1 VIQRPE
7 GRPGPDAEREPDAAH
22 NAALRGEVAEAARVL
37 ARLGLVTAY
46 GHVSARAGASMLITP
61 AADLAGVT
69 AARVIEVPLAAAAH
83 PAGAHPARTL
93 PAGTLPAGAPAEA
106 WAHLALYRDRPDA
119 AAIARAQPPS
129 AFALASVVT
138 IMVPLHGQAAWLGE
152 SVPVYDDA
160 ALLRS
165 PDQAERAASC
175 LPAGEALLLRGNG
188 ALTLGATPGL
198 AVARMWLLAAACDVH
213 LAALSTSGAASGA
226 SPVTPLSADEIASW
240 RAVGGELLPRLW
252 EHLRSRPGSGGPG
265 TGEVQG

>member
-1 VIQRPE
+1 VIQRSE
-7 GRPGPDAEREPDAAH
+7 GRPGPGAEREPDAVV
-22 NAALRGEVAEAARVL
+22 RGEVAEAARVL

-46 GHVSARAGASMLITP
+46 GHVSARAGPWMLITP

-69 AARVIEVPLAAAAH
+69 AARVIEVPLAAAAL
-83 PAGAHPARTL
+83 PAR
-93 PAGTLPAGAPAEA
+93 APAEA
-106 WAHLALYRDRPDA
+106 WAHLALYRARPDA

-160 ALLRS
+160 VLLRS

-198 AVARMWLLAAACDVH
+198 AVARMWLLAAACDVY
-213 LAALSTSGAASGA
+213 LGALSTSGAASGA
-226 SPVTPLSADEIASW
+226 SPVTPLSAGEIASW

-265 TGEVQG
+265 TAEVQG